1 VAEADA
7 RCCLGLSAADSAA
20 AAAAV
25 QDIFEVQEIDPTGKK
40 FDKGAHLRPRLCAV
54 RSTTPASG

>member
-1 VAEADA
+1 MAEADA
-7 RCCLGLSAADSAA
+7 RCCLGLSAADS